1 MIQTVFK
8 LRPLLWIAAVL
19 LLAFLVSFT
28 WENQT
33 SYDDGRFGSAAFVV
47 MAPFA
52 IAGESIGLDYTTS
65 TVVSLIVLVVGD
77 FFASR
82 KLARRSRAP

>member
-1 MIQTVFK
+1 MIQTVFR

-33 SYDDGRFGSAAFVV
+33 SYDDGNFGSAAFFV

-52 IAGESIGLDYTTS
+52 IVGESIGLDYTTS
-65 TVVSLIVLVVGD
+65 VVVSLIVLVVGD

-82 KLARRSRAP
+82 TLARRSRAP